1 MNTNSNKET
10 YSISAKQKAAIQKIY
25 NDLIAHKAVLS
36 EVISSNPT
44 IDINNTLAYSQ
55 LKDLMQEYDTVSSDI
70 INSTTG
76 LSVKEISSW
85 EINFENK
92 TLTIIR

>member
-1 MNTNSNKET
+1 MNTNPNKET
-10 YSISAKQKAAIQKIY
+10 YSISAEQTAAIQKIY
-25 NDLIAHKAVLS
+25 NDLMAHKAVLS

-55 LKDLMQEYDTVSSDI
+55 LKDLMREYDNVSSDI
-70 INSTTG
+70 IGSTTG

-92 TLTIIR
+92 ILTITR

>member
-10 YSISAKQKAAIQKIY
+10 YSISAEQTAAIQKIY

-85 EINFENK
+85 EINFEIK
-92 TLTIIR
+92 ILTITR